1 MWVNTKLWDLQNDN
15 EALGTSAELSKFS
28 MVRTIHM
35 KSVYTRVIKG
45 LVKGTFEKMWLK
57 VKTCAKAVTRVE
69 ACQPIRNA
77 FLILENEAN
86 FS

>member
-1 MWVNTKLWDLQNDN
+1 MRVNTKLWNLQNDY
-15 EALGTSAELSKFS
+15 EALGTSAELLKFR

-35 KSVYTRVIKG
+35 KSVYTGVLKG
-45 LVKGTFEKMWLK
+45 LVKGTFEKMLLK
-57 VKTCAKAVTRVE
+57 LKTCAKAVTNVE

>member
-1 MWVNTKLWDLQNDN
+1 
-15 EALGTSAELSKFS
+15 
-28 MVRTIHM
+28 M
-35 KSVYTRVIKG
+35 KSVYTTVLKG
-45 LVKGTFEKMWLK
+45 LVKGTLLLK
-57 VKTCAKAVTRVE
+57 LKTCAKAVTNVE

>member
-1 MWVNTKLWDLQNDN
+1 
-15 EALGTSAELSKFS
+15 
-28 MVRTIHM
+28 M

-45 LVKGTFEKMWLK
+45 LVKGTFEKMLFKLK
-57 VKTCAKAVTRVE
+57 TYAKAVTNVE

-77 FLILENEAN
+77 FLIFENKAN

>member
-1 MWVNTKLWDLQNDN
+1 
-15 EALGTSAELSKFS
+15 
-28 MVRTIHM
+28 M
-35 KSVYTRVIKG
+35 KSVYTRVLKG
-45 LVKGTFEKMWLK
+45 LVKGTFEKMFSKLQ
-57 VKTCAKAVTRVE
+57 TCAKAVTNVE